1 MICRTCKTLPARP
14 GTELCRTCAEQLA
27 DAMTGKLAPLAKI
40 TLGPLDVVRMANN
53 AGLTVDGESESEL
66 ERARR

>member
-27 DAMTGKLAPLAKI
+27 DAVRAKLALAKI
-40 TLGPLDVVRMANN
+40 TLGPLDVVRMADN
-53 AGLTVDGESESEL
+53 AGLTVDGEDSIEE
-66 ERARR
+66 ARRTR